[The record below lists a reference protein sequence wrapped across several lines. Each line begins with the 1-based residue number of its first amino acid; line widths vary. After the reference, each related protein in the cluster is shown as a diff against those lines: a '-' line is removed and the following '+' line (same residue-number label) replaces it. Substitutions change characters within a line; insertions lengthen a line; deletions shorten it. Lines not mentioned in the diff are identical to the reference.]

1 MPSHSIPAF
10 MALQLPFQGKAFLF
24 WCAYQTER
32 HAVVIL
38 CRKMEHVN
46 KNKSTKCV
54 CVCVCEI
61 ISMHSCVGVRAGN
74 GQDVQ
79 NSKFPSWPVPWQE
92 TPAVLLVCPCH
103 LLWRGGTC
111 GWEEGDPLILR
122 SFRLSPVVYQKMK
135 KVYCFSSLK
144 LHGAILPP
152 KKHLS
157 ALLPLNVA
165 QYGALWLQTYPFGGS
180 PAWLSV
186 LALRHDIMP
195 GWRQAGRGY
204 GYNQMS
210 LHCVCQRS
218 LSCFHM

>member
-54 CVCVCEI
+54 CVCVWNYIHALVCGSQSRKWPGCTEFQ
-61 ISMHSCVGVRAGN
+61 ISLMACSLAGN
-74 GQDVQ
+74 
-79 NSKFPSWPVPWQE
+79 SSCP
-92 TPAVLLVCPCH
+92 LVCPCH

-122 SFRLSPVVYQKMK
+122 SFRLTLWFTRKWK
-135 KVYCFSSLK
+135 KYIVFHHWNYMVPYYRQRNIC
-144 LHGAILPP
+144 
-152 KKHLS
+152 
-157 ALLPLNVA
+157 LLC
-165 QYGALWLQTYPFGGS
+165 YP
-180 PAWLSV
+180 
-186 LALRHDIMP
+186 
-195 GWRQAGRGY
+195 
-204 GYNQMS
+204 
-210 LHCVCQRS
+210 
-218 LSCFHM
+218 

>member
-92 TPAVLLVCPCH
+92 TPAVLWFVHATYC
-103 LLWRGGTC
+103 GG
-111 GWEEGDPLILR
+111 EGPVGERRETPLILR
-122 SFRLSPVVYQKMK
+122 SFRLTLWFTRKWK
-135 KVYCFSSLK
+135 KYIVFPSLK

-165 QYGALWLQTYPFGGS
+165 PYGALWLQTYPFWGFPS
-180 PAWLSV
+180 MVECPCSKAWHHAWLE
-186 LALRHDIMP
+186 
-195 GWRQAGRGY
+195 AGRKRIW
-204 GYNQMS
+204 
-210 LHCVCQRS
+210 L
-218 LSCFHM
+218 